1 MVLNMPIVNIASIIN
16 SCWKY
21 VKKNIN
27 MNNMQN
33 MHNNV
38 QKHKYAQNY
47 EYVEYVIIKCIYPG
61 FLHTA
66 KRLPPS
72 AVNATS

>member
-1 MVLNMPIVNIASIIN
+1 VLEICI
-16 SCWKY
+16 
-21 VKKNIN
+21 KKVD

-61 FLHTA
+61 LLHTA
-66 KRLPPS
+66 
-72 AVNATS
+72 